1 MPVRV
6 EDGEV
11 TSYVSDED
19 TMSLNIHVRSSE
31 LLLPYYTLK
40 MGNMATYLWA
50 NPVGR
55 QPSTTPLSAIWLTGS
70 LSRSRCYLH
79 LPSSLPRMLTAFG
92 SGRPST
98 ICLRVPSDPK
108 TDESINPF
116 SGSLGR
122 PPEKRYRSLVVPSEA
137 ETQY

>member
-11 TSYVSDED
+11 TSYVSDEE

-98 ICLRVPSDPK
+98 ICLRVPSVRPK
-108 TDESINPF
+108 DRRKHQPF
-116 SGSLGR
+116 FWLAW
-122 PPEKRYRSLVVPSEA
+122 PPTRETIPLARCSFRS
-137 ETQY
+137 